1 MSTLMDLA
9 TRPDTSSRLL
19 YVLTH
24 TYVLPWATA
33 AILFLWMIL
42 AGRRAGKLINET
54 EWLCLRQLARTLPI
68 LVAAQAFLSYGDAL
82 QATRPTIPPSI
93 EAAGSL
99 LTSGLAVVLAVL
111 PGMLVLIATR
121 NGRLLTGRAKIP
133 REGREQLIL
142 LPGLATLLFG
152 ALLLGVI
159 GLARPVPGAVSLA
172 GALGPRYMH
181 PLKLVLRDS
190 PLLPALL
197 IVCFGIALLMP
208 LQGRSERRAALYALS
223 RFLISFVGGLAIIG
237 RVSFFYAHYDPL
249 PKAHLVVMFSL
260 VSTAG
265 LVLVYSLLVLTMSQY
280 LAHRFWTRPRR
291 EAGRQL

>member
-1 MSTLMDLA
+1 MSTLMDLT

-24 TYVLPWATA
+24 TYVLPWVAA

-42 AGRRAGKLINET
+42 AGRRAGRMINRT

-99 LTSGLAVVLAVL
+99 LTSGLAAVLAVL
-111 PGMLVLIATR
+111 PGILVLIAAS
-121 NGRLLTGRAKIP
+121 NGRFLTGRASIP
-133 REGREQLIL
+133 REDREQPIF
-142 LPGLATLLFG
+142 LPGMATLLFG
-152 ALLLGVI
+152 GLLLGIVD
-159 GLARPVPGAVSLA
+159 LARPFPGTVSLA
-172 GALGPRYMH
+172 GALGPRYLH

-197 IVCFGIALLMP
+197 ILSFGIALLMP
-208 LQGRSERRAALYALS
+208 LQRRSERRAALYALS
-223 RFLISFVGGLAIIG
+223 RILISFVGGLTILG

-249 PKAHLVVMFSL
+249 PKAHLVVVFSL

-265 LVLVYSLLVLTMSQY
+265 LVLVYALLVLTISQY
-280 LAHRFWTRPRR
+280 LAHRFWTRTQGKPR
-291 EAGRQL
+291 